1 MTNLSDDLLG
11 YLESIKEFKWLS
23 DFLEDTEVDIALAK
37 VVKCINKPEVPS
49 EQLRSIIVQLQG
61 ISFHAQVKSKMY
73 KTVWKTEENARQK
86 YELYH
91 SIYSGLNEFV
101 QALKY
106 QAK

>member
-1 MTNLSDDLLG
+1 MMNLQDDLLG
-11 YLESIKEFKWLS
+11 YLESVKEFRWLS
-23 DFLEDTEVDIALAK
+23 NFLDDDEVDIALAK

-49 EQLRSIIVQLQG
+49 EQLRAIIVQLQG

-73 KTVWKTEENARQK
+73 KTVWKTEESARQK

-91 SIYSGLNEFV
+91 SIYTGLNDFV